1 MSQEETP
8 GQEPVS
14 PHQPAADAGANEV
27 RTPAPRL
34 NEAKLESAHAE
45 LPPLSVIGASSEPAA
60 KPGTITT
67 PKQFGR
73 RGTPRGAAPS
83 AANGQAAR
91 PSIGVVED
99 PSQLTENLSGDR
111 AQPPAQGQRERREPR
126 PEGERGPRRE
136 PRAPRPEGFAE
147 EGRQPGIPQG
157 DRPFR
162 EPRAEGDRGPRRDPR
177 ERRPEGAA
185 EEGRQPGIPQGDRPF
200 REPRAEGDRGPRR
213 DPRPEGD
220 RGPRREDRPR
230 IQIEPVVIPVQA
242 PIGFWASLKRK
253 LASLFGVPN
262 KAVFVP
268 SGRTQQPHG
277 ERRGERSDRGQ
288 RGGRGRGEFR
298 GEFRGGS
305 RDGSRGGREGSRD
318 GSRGGRG
325 EFRGDRGPRNGPR
338 EG

>member
-14 PHQPAADAGANEV
+14 AHQPAADAGANEV

-91 PSIGVVED
+91 PTCGVVED

-111 AQPPAQGQRERREPR
+111 AQSSAPEQREQREPRERREPR
-126 PEGERGPRRE
+126 AEGEPGPRRE
-136 PRAPRPEGFAE
+136 PRERRPEGFTE

-157 DRPFR
+157 DRPRREPRAEGERGPRR
-162 EPRAEGDRGPRRDPR
+162 EPRAEGDRGPRP
-177 ERRPEGAA
+177 
-185 EEGRQPGIPQGDRPF
+185 
-200 REPRAEGDRGPRR
+200 EGDRG
-213 DPRPEGD
+213 PRPEGD
-220 RGPRREDRPR
+220 RGPRREDRPRREERPR

-253 LASLFGVPN
+253 FATLFGIPT

-268 SGRTQQPHG
+268 SARTQQPRG
-277 ERRGERSDRGQ
+277 EHRGERSDRGQ
-288 RGGRGRGEFR
+288 RGGRGR

-325 EFRGDRGPRNGPR
+325 EFRGDRGPRSGPR

>member
-1 MSQEETP
+1 MSQEETQ

-14 PHQPAADAGANEV
+14 AHQPAADAGANEV

-111 AQPPAQGQRERREPR
+111 AQSAAPAQREPRERREPR
-126 PEGERGPRRE
+126 AEGERGPRRE
-136 PRAPRPEGFAE
+136 PRA
-147 EGRQPGIPQG
+147 
-157 DRPFR
+157 
-162 EPRAEGDRGPRRDPR
+162 EGDRG
-177 ERRPEGAA
+177 
-185 EEGRQPGIPQGDRPF
+185 
-200 REPRAEGDRGPRR
+200 
-213 DPRPEGD
+213 PRPEGD
-220 RGPRREDRPR
+220 RGPRREDRPRREERPR

-253 LASLFGVPN
+253 FATLFGIPT

-268 SGRTQQPHG
+268 SARAHQPRG
-277 ERRGERSDRGQ
+277 EHRGERSDRGQ

-298 GEFRGGS
+298 G
-305 RDGSRGGREGSRD
+305 GSRGGRD

>member
-1 MSQEETP
+1 MSQEETQ

-111 AQPPAQGQRERREPR
+111 AQSAAPAQREPRERREPR
-126 PEGERGPRRE
+126 AEGERGPRRE
-136 PRAPRPEGFAE
+136 PRTPRPEGFVAE

-157 DRPFR
+157 DRPRREPRAEGERGPRR
-162 EPRAEGDRGPRRDPR
+162 EPRAEGDRG
-177 ERRPEGAA
+177 
-185 EEGRQPGIPQGDRPF
+185 
-200 REPRAEGDRGPRR
+200 
-213 DPRPEGD
+213 PRPEGD
-220 RGPRREDRPR
+220 RGPRREDRPRREERPR

-253 LASLFGVPN
+253 FATLFGIPT

-268 SGRTQQPHG
+268 SARAHQPRG
-277 ERRGERSDRGQ
+277 EHRGERSDRGQ

-298 GEFRGGS
+298 G
-305 RDGSRGGREGSRD
+305 GSRGGRD

>member
-1 MSQEETP
+1 MSQEETQ
-8 GQEPVS
+8 GQEHVS
-14 PHQPAADAGANEV
+14 AHQPAADAGANEV

-60 KPGTITT
+60 KPGTITA

-91 PSIGVVED
+91 PAIGVVED

-111 AQPPAQGQRERREPR
+111 TQSAAPAREDRPRREPR
-126 PEGERGPRRE
+126 AEGERGPRRE
-136 PRAPRPEGFAE
+136 PREPRPEGLAE

-157 DRPFR
+157 DRPRR
-162 EPRAEGDRGPRRDPR
+162 EPRAEGERGPRREPR
-177 ERRPEGAA
+177 E
-185 EEGRQPGIPQGDRPF
+185 
-200 REPRAEGDRGPRR
+200 
-213 DPRPEGD
+213 PRPEGD
-220 RGPRREDRPR
+220 RPRRDDRPRREDRPR

-253 LASLFGVPN
+253 LATLFGIPD

-268 SGRTQQPHG
+268 SSRPYAPRG
-277 ERRGERSDRGQ
+277 EPRGERSDRGQ
-288 RGGRGRGEFR
+288 RGGRGRGD
-298 GEFRGGS
+298 FRGGS
-305 RDGSRGGREGSRD
+305 RGGRD

>member
-1 MSQEETP
+1 MSQEETQ

-14 PHQPAADAGANEV
+14 AHQPAADAGANEV

-60 KPGTITT
+60 KPGTIAT

-111 AQPPAQGQRERREPR
+111 AQSAAPAQREPRERREPR
-126 PEGERGPRRE
+126 AEGERGPRRE
-136 PRAPRPEGFAE
+136 PREPRPEGAVE

-157 DRPFR
+157 DRPRR
-162 EPRAEGDRGPRRDPR
+162 EPRAEG
-177 ERRPEGAA
+177 E
-185 EEGRQPGIPQGDRPF
+185 
-200 REPRAEGDRGPRR
+200 
-213 DPRPEGD
+213 
-220 RGPRREDRPR
+220 RGPRREPREPRPEGERPRREDRPRREERPR

-253 LASLFGVPN
+253 LATLFGVPD

-268 SGRTQQPHG
+268 SARPHQPRG
-277 ERRGERSDRGQ
+277 EHRGERSDRGH
-288 RGGRGRGEFR
+288 RGGRGRGD
-298 GEFRGGS
+298 FRGGS
-305 RDGSRGGREGSRD
+305 RGGRD

>member
-1 MSQEETP
+1 MSQEETQ
-8 GQEPVS
+8 GQEHVS
-14 PHQPAADAGANEV
+14 AHQPAADAGANEV

-60 KPGTITT
+60 KPGTITA

-91 PSIGVVED
+91 PAIGVVED

-111 AQPPAQGQRERREPR
+111 TQSAAPAREDRPRREPR
-126 PEGERGPRRE
+126 AEGERGPRRE
-136 PRAPRPEGFAE
+136 PRAEGE
-147 EGRQPGIPQG
+147 
-157 DRPFR
+157 
-162 EPRAEGDRGPRRDPR
+162 RGPRREPR
-177 ERRPEGAA
+177 E
-185 EEGRQPGIPQGDRPF
+185 
-200 REPRAEGDRGPRR
+200 
-213 DPRPEGD
+213 PRPEGD
-220 RGPRREDRPR
+220 RPRSEGDRPRRDDRPRREDRPR

-253 LASLFGVPN
+253 LATLFGIPD

-268 SGRTQQPHG
+268 SSRPYAPRG
-277 ERRGERSDRGQ
+277 EPRGERSDRGH
-288 RGGRGRGEFR
+288 RGGRGRGD
-298 GEFRGGS
+298 FRGGS
-305 RDGSRGGREGSRD
+305 RGGRD

>member
-1 MSQEETP
+1 MSQEETQ

-14 PHQPAADAGANEV
+14 AHQPAADAGANEV

-111 AQPPAQGQRERREPR
+111 AQSAAPAQREPRERREPR
-126 PEGERGPRRE
+126 AEGERGPRRE
-136 PRAPRPEGFAE
+136 PRTPRPEGFVAE

-157 DRPFR
+157 DRPRREPRAEGERGPRR
-162 EPRAEGDRGPRRDPR
+162 EPRAEGDRG
-177 ERRPEGAA
+177 
-185 EEGRQPGIPQGDRPF
+185 
-200 REPRAEGDRGPRR
+200 
-213 DPRPEGD
+213 PRPEGD
-220 RGPRREDRPR
+220 RGPRREDRPRREERPR

-253 LASLFGVPN
+253 LATLFGVPT

-268 SGRTQQPHG
+268 SARTQQPRG
-277 ERRGERSDRGQ
+277 EHRGERSDRGQ

-298 GEFRGGS
+298 G
-305 RDGSRGGREGSRD
+305 GSRGGREGSRD

>member
-1 MSQEETP
+1 MSQEETQ

-14 PHQPAADAGANEV
+14 AHQPAADAGANEV

-60 KPGTITT
+60 KPGTITA

-73 RGTPRGAAPS
+73 RGTPRGVSSSAP
-83 AANGQAAR
+83 GQSDR
-91 PSIGVVED
+91 PAIGVVED
-99 PSQLTENLSGDR
+99 PSQLTENLSGSLS
-111 AQPPAQGQRERREPR
+111 AQGGAPSREPRERREPR
-126 PEGERGPRRE
+126 AEGERGPRRE
-136 PRAPRPEGFAE
+136 PRQPRPEGFSE

-157 DRPFR
+157 DRPRR
-162 EPRAEGDRGPRRDPR
+162 EPRAEGERGPRREPR
-177 ERRPEGAA
+177 E
-185 EEGRQPGIPQGDRPF
+185 
-200 REPRAEGDRGPRR
+200 
-213 DPRPEGD
+213 PRPEGD
-220 RGPRREDRPR
+220 LPRREDRPRREERPR

-242 PIGFWASLKRK
+242 PIGFWASVKRK
-253 LASLFGVPN
+253 LATLFGIPN

-268 SGRTQQPHG
+268 SARNEHSRG
-277 ERRGERSDRGQ
+277 EPRGERSERGH

-298 GEFRGGS
+298 G
-305 RDGSRGGREGSRD
+305 GSRGGRD

>member
-1 MSQEETP
+1 MSQEETQ
-8 GQEPVS
+8 GQEHVS
-14 PHQPAADAGANEV
+14 AHQPAADAGANEV

-34 NEAKLESAHAE
+34 NEAKLESAHAD

-91 PSIGVVED
+91 PAIGVVED
-99 PSQLTENLSGDR
+99 PSQLTESLSGDR
-111 AQPPAQGQRERREPR
+111 AQSGATAREDRPRRERREPR
-126 PEGERGPRRE
+126 E
-136 PRAPRPEGFAE
+136 PRPEGLAE

-157 DRPFR
+157 DRPRR
-162 EPRAEGDRGPRRDPR
+162 EPRADGE
-177 ERRPEGAA
+177 
-185 EEGRQPGIPQGDRPF
+185 
-200 REPRAEGDRGPRR
+200 
-213 DPRPEGD
+213 
-220 RGPRREDRPR
+220 RGPRREPREPRPEGERPRREDRPRREERPR

-253 LASLFGVPN
+253 LATLFGIPD

-268 SGRTQQPHG
+268 ASRPYAP
-277 ERRGERSDRGQ
+277 RGERSDRGH
-288 RGGRGRGEFR
+288 RGGRGRGD
-298 GEFRGGS
+298 FRGGH
-305 RDGSRGGREGSRD
+305 RGGRD

>member
-1 MSQEETP
+1 MSQEETQ

-14 PHQPAADAGANEV
+14 AHQPAADAGANEV
-27 RTPAPRL
+27 RTPAPSL
-34 NEAKLESAHAE
+34 NEAKLESAHAD

-91 PSIGVVED
+91 PAIGVVED
-99 PSQLTENLSGDR
+99 PSQLTESLSGDR
-111 AQPPAQGQRERREPR
+111 AQSGATAREDRPRRERREPR
-126 PEGERGPRRE
+126 E
-136 PRAPRPEGFAE
+136 PRPEGLAE

-157 DRPFR
+157 DRP
-162 EPRAEGDRGPRRDPR
+162 
-177 ERRPEGAA
+177 
-185 EEGRQPGIPQGDRPF
+185 
-200 REPRAEGDRGPRR
+200 
-213 DPRPEGD
+213 
-220 RGPRREDRPR
+220 RREERPR

-253 LASLFGVPN
+253 LATLFGIPD

-268 SGRTQQPHG
+268 ASRPYAP
-277 ERRGERSDRGQ
+277 RGERSDRGH
-288 RGGRGRGEFR
+288 RGGRGRGD
-298 GEFRGGS
+298 FRGGH
-305 RDGSRGGREGSRD
+305 RGGRD

>member
-1 MSQEETP
+1 MSQEETQ

-14 PHQPAADAGANEV
+14 AHQPAADAGANEV

-99 PSQLTENLSGDR
+99 PSQLTENLSGSL
-111 AQPPAQGQRERREPR
+111 AKQSAPAQRERREPR
-126 PEGERGPRRE
+126 AEGERGPRRE
-136 PRAPRPEGFAE
+136 PR
-147 EGRQPGIPQG
+147 
-157 DRPFR
+157 
-162 EPRAEGDRGPRRDPR
+162 EP
-177 ERRPEGAA
+177 RPEGAA
-185 EEGRQPGIPQGDRPF
+185 EEGRQPGIPGDRPR
-200 REPRAEGDRGPRR
+200 REPRAEGERGPRR
-213 DPRPEGD
+213 EPRPEGERGPRPEGD
-220 RGPRREDRPR
+220 RPRREERPR

-253 LASLFGVPN
+253 LATLFGVPD

-268 SGRTQQPHG
+268 SARPYAPRG
-277 ERRGERSDRGQ
+277 ESRGERSDRGH
-288 RGGRGRGEFR
+288 RGGRGRGD
-298 GEFRGGS
+298 FRGGS
-305 RDGSRGGREGSRD
+305 RGGRD

>member
-1 MSQEETP
+1 MSQEETQ

-14 PHQPAADAGANEV
+14 SHQPAADAGASEV
-27 RTPAPRL
+27 RTPAPRIS
-34 NEAKLESAHAE
+34 EAKLESAHAE

-60 KPGTITT
+60 KPGTIAT

-83 AANGQAAR
+83 AAHGQAAR

-99 PSQLTENLSGDR
+99 PSQLTESLTGDR
-111 AQPPAQGQRERREPR
+111 AHSAQPAREERPRREPRAEGEPGPRREAREHREPR
-126 PEGERGPRRE
+126 PEGAFEQQ
-136 PRAPRPEGFAE
+136 

-157 DRPFR
+157 DRPRR

-177 ERRPEGAA
+177 EH
-185 EEGRQPGIPQGDRPF
+185 
-200 REPRAEGDRGPRR
+200 
-213 DPRPEGD
+213 RPEGD
-220 RGPRREDRPR
+220 RGPRREDRPRREERPR

-253 LASLFGVPN
+253 LATLFGVPD

-268 SGRTQQPHG
+268 TARSQQSHG
-277 ERRGERSDRGQ
+277 EHRGERSDRGQ

-298 GEFRGGS
+298 GGPRG
-305 RDGSRGGREGSRD
+305 DSRGGRD

-325 EFRGDRGPRNGPR
+325 DFRGDRGPRNGPR

>member
-1 MSQEETP
+1 MSQEQTQ

-14 PHQPAADAGANEV
+14 AQQPAADAGANEV
-27 RTPAPRL
+27 RTPAPRIA
-34 NEAKLESAHAE
+34 EAKLESAHAE

-83 AANGQAAR
+83 AANGQTAR

-99 PSQLTENLSGDR
+99 PSQLTENLTGSLAKQNAPEQR
-111 AQPPAQGQRERREPR
+111 EQREPRERREPR
-126 PEGERGPRRE
+126 AEGERGPRRE
-136 PRAPRPEGFAE
+136 PREPRPEGFVAE

-157 DRPFR
+157 DRPRREPRAEGERGPRR
-162 EPRAEGDRGPRRDPR
+162 EPRAEGDRG
-177 ERRPEGAA
+177 
-185 EEGRQPGIPQGDRPF
+185 
-200 REPRAEGDRGPRR
+200 
-213 DPRPEGD
+213 PRPEGD

-253 LASLFGVPN
+253 LATLFGIPT

-268 SGRTQQPHG
+268 TERTQAPRG
-277 ERRGERSDRGQ
+277 EHRGERPDRGG
-288 RGGRGRGEFR
+288 RGGRGRGD
-298 GEFRGGS
+298 FRGGS
-305 RDGSRGGREGSRD
+305 RDGSRGGDRG

-325 EFRGDRGPRNGPR
+325 DFRGDRGPRNGPR

>member
-177 ERRPEGAA
+177 
-185 EEGRQPGIPQGDRPF
+185 
-200 REPRAEGDRGPRR
+200 
-213 DPRPEGD
+213 PEGD